1 MSIPLPP
8 TMPMNT
14 TQISI
19 LAPSSNSNTPIQA
32 NPAIPLIPTAP
43 LVSTFSSLPT
53 SKRNHILYPS

>member
-14 TQISI
+14 IQINI
-19 LAPSSNSNTPIQA
+19 PAPSSNSNTPIQA

-43 LVSTFSSLPT
+43 LVPTFSSLPT
-53 SKRNHILYPS
+53 SKRNHIPYPS